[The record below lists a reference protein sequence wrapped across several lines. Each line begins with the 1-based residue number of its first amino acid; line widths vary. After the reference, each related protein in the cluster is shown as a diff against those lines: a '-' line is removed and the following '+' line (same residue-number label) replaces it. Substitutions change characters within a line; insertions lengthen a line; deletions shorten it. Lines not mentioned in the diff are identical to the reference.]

1 MQPTTVDP
9 RIHPAPSLRARAAT
23 IVRDI
28 GDIASDHLELAILEA
43 QRAGIGLAKLLA
55 TAVVVAVLFA
65 TAWLAL
71 VAGAIVWAT
80 ATGVSWVAALAVAA
94 TLNLVAAGVLVV
106 WVRGEAGELL
116 FAATLRQLRHEIN
129 AMEEAHEARAD
140 LGRADRH
147 S

>member
-1 MQPTTVDP
+1 MQATTVDT
-9 RIHPAPSLRARAAT
+9 RVHPVPSLRARAVA
-23 IVRDI
+23 IVKDI
-28 GDIASDHLELAILEA
+28 GDIAGDHLELAILEA

-55 TAVVVAVLFA
+55 TAVVVAVLLV

-71 VAGAIVWAT
+71 VAGGIVWAT

-94 TLNLVAAGVLVV
+94 SVNLVAAGTLVV
-106 WVRGEAGELL
+106 WVRGTAGELL
-116 FAATLRQLRHEIN
+116 FAATLRQLRREIN
-129 AMEEAHEARAD
+129 AMEEAHEPGAD